1 MLIMSDYHESIGEH
15 PSVGLRSNRLLVNDK
30 ALRADVLKDAR
41 SEKIAVS
48 PSELERVLL
57 LGRVSLLQGIEDF
70 YENQVIK
77 NPSLTIVRP
86 SVWTAQLGTTAQT
99 DGRDSKVFTE
109 KGYANGGVIQLFDE
123 IQPRFH
129 GYWTAITNT
138 GFLPEVR
145 RTSGKQDGGSWLLL
159 RKPSLG
165 EVLHH
170 WFNYPPE
177 VLDEAIEVIANK
189 EDVGL
194 ERRNLR
200 WYRILREKG
209 VDRAPDTAR
218 SRQQIGLLLSMAA
231 IKSALGDKDGYEDEV
246 DDALTYANNDPS
258 IDVGTVRAIEN
269 SIF

>member
-1 MLIMSDYHESIGEH
+1 MLIMSDHHGAIGEH
-15 PSVGLRSNRLLVNDK
+15 PSVSLRSNRLLVNDK
-30 ALRADVLKDAR
+30 ALRADVLKDTG

-57 LGRVSLLQGIEDF
+57 LGRISLLQGIEDF
-70 YENQVIK
+70 YDDQVK
-77 NPSLTIVRP
+77 NLGSMIVRP
-86 SVWTAQLGTTAQT
+86 SIWTAQLGTTAQT
-99 DGRDSKVFTE
+99 GGRDSKVFTE
-109 KGYANGGVIQLFDE
+109 KGYANGGVIQSPDE

-129 GYWTAITNT
+129 GYWSAVREA

-170 WFNYPPE
+170 WFNYPSQA
-177 VLDEAIEVIANK
+177 LDSAVEIIANE
-189 EDVGL
+189 EDKGI

-200 WYRILREKG
+200 MYRTLGEEA

-218 SRQQIGLLLSMAA
+218 SRQQIGLILSMAA

-246 DDALTYANNDPS
+246 DDALIYANNDLS
-258 IDVGTVRAIEN
+258 IDAGTVRAIEN
-269 SIF
+269 STF